1 MIQTVIKNP
10 ILFECNNITKKY
22 GTQEAVK
29 QITFKTTA
37 HSLGLLGPNGSGKT
51 TLLKL
56 MLGLILPT
64 SGTIKINTPMDS
76 IRVISDQPNLPSEMT
91 IDEWFDTLESMHGDL
106 AIDEDIQTL
115 FGLEGEWKIK
125 NLSAGQK
132 RKASLMPLFFGE
144 PDLVILDEPTN
155 FIDIVSRE
163 VILKLVK
170 NHINAL
176 NASVIIASH
185 RIEEIR
191 LFADEVMILKEGELV
206 NTIEIEPEPAYMYSI
221 YVHDPQLLISELDAN
236 DVIYYLEENYL
247 GQFIKM
253 ENTHSI
259 WKCIENFSRN
269 GGIIYYFEVVD
280 TLQRA
285 IEDLV

>member
-144 PDLVILDEPTN
+144 PDLVILG
-155 FIDIVSRE
+155 F
-163 VILKLVK
+163 
-170 NHINAL
+170 
-176 NASVIIASH
+176 
-185 RIEEIR
+185 
-191 LFADEVMILKEGELV
+191 EGSY
-206 NTIEIEPEPAYMYSI
+206 IEISQEPYYRFECKCDYCFTSNRGNSI
-221 YVHDPQLLISELDAN
+221 I
-236 DVIYYLEENYL
+236 
-247 GQFIKM
+247 
-253 ENTHSI
+253 
-259 WKCIENFSRN
+259 R
-269 GGIIYYFEVVD
+269 
-280 TLQRA
+280 
-285 IEDLV
+285 